1 MKNSTRQALPIVASV
16 IGQRLGIPVVVGGN
30 QAMTNGKMIV
40 IPNVESEEHK
50 GVAFGYLIHEGAHI
64 RYTDFAQVGSTPY
77 TRSLANI
84 FEDIRI
90 EQAIAREYP
99 GAPDRIREVIDHLV
113 EKGGM
118 PVSSGKPHEI
128 LHQHVLLRLRSRI
141 LKQER
146 LNDLAR
152 EQEKIL
158 RERLPEG
165 VVVRLHG
172 ILASA
177 EKNGS
182 TADCVAMAERIVAM
196 LKEEAE
202 KEQQRKK
209 DEEAAQPPND
219 PPQADSPDVTDEDS
233 GDESDETA
241 PEQTEESDEDESE
254 GEADADDDGDE
265 DSPGDAGGPGD
276 DASEENADTDAPTSQ
291 SRPSSDD
298 ANDGEENGDASQ
310 DGSSPDQ
317 TEESDEDESE
327 GDEPQWESHTPDDSG
342 DEGEEGAD
350 DNTSAPPQTPG
361 SGASNDPRSDES
373 MEAVEAILNNQEE
386 APQDLFQQVAA
397 ILETVGA
404 GRAFSLPL
412 EHKAEASVD
421 TALLQKAGSESARIA
436 AALDGL
442 VQSERQERRTHK
454 HQGRKL
460 DTGKLHR
467 TISGDTKVFL
477 REQRREAVNTA
488 LHVLLDLSGSM
499 TGIREPIAKE
509 AAMALALALDRIPG
523 VNQSLTVFPGGGAVC
538 DGTTIPSVTRLLAP
552 REHPRR
558 LSGPLAQCH
567 AGGGTPM
574 TEALYYA
581 ASRLVGGQEHR
592 KTILVITDGE
602 PNDPASTKKAV
613 TEIRHMGIEICGIG
627 IGTMVVRDL
636 FPEHVVIG
644 NVQELR
650 NALFAMARR
659 ILALRA
665 A

>member
-1 MKNSTRQALPIVASV
+1 
-16 IGQRLGIPVVVGGN
+16 
-30 QAMTNGKMIV
+30 
-40 IPNVESEEHK
+40 
-50 GVAFGYLIHEGAHI
+50 
-64 RYTDFAQVGSTPY
+64 
-77 TRSLANI
+77 
-84 FEDIRI
+84 
-90 EQAIAREYP
+90 
-99 GAPDRIREVIDHLV
+99 
-113 EKGGM
+113 M

-146 LNDLAR
+146 LNDLAH

-209 DEEAAQPPND
+209 DEEAAKPPND

-241 PEQTEESDEDESE
+241 PDQTEESDEDESE
-254 GEADADDDGDE
+254 GEADADGDGDE
-265 DSPGDAGGPGD
+265 DEDSTGDAGGPGD

-291 SRPSSDD
+291 TQSSSDD
-298 ANDGEENGDASQ
+298 TNDGEENGDASQ

-317 TEESDEDESE
+317 TEEPDEEEPDEEEPDEEEPDEEEPDEEEPDEEEPDEDEPDE
-327 GDEPQWESHTPDDSG
+327 DEPQEKSHTPDDSG
-342 DEGEEGAD
+342 DEGEEGAG
-350 DNTSAPPQTPG
+350 DNTPALPPEPG

-386 APQDLFQQVAA
+386 APQDLFHKVAA

-488 LHVLLDLSGSM
+488 IHVLLDLSSSM
-499 TGIREPIAKE
+499 VGRETIAKE

-523 VNQSLTVFPGGGAVC
+523 VNQSLTLFPGKMVAC
-538 DGTTIPSVTRLLAP
+538 DGTAIPSVTRMLAP

-567 AGGGTPM
+567 ADGGTPM

-602 PNDPASTKKAV
+602 PNNPVSTKKAV

-636 FPEHVVIG
+636 FPEHAVIR

>member
-16 IGQRLGIPVVVGGN
+16 IGQRLGIPVAVGGN

-241 PEQTEESDEDESE
+241 PE
-254 GEADADDDGDE
+254 
-265 DSPGDAGGPGD
+265 
-276 DASEENADTDAPTSQ
+276 
-291 SRPSSDD
+291 
-298 ANDGEENGDASQ
+298 
-310 DGSSPDQ
+310 Q